1 MNSMLPLH
9 ALNTYV
15 GIYTENFSKD
25 IETIASKEREPG
37 TQGVRETSYLL
48 GIVLD
53 CLTLLNAIK
62 KFQNIRSFCS
72 QKHFTL
78 TCTHICS
85 CLEKSVIIGTNQQHC

>member
-9 ALNTYV
+9 ALKTYV

-53 CLTLLNAIK
+53 CLTLLNANK
-62 KFQNIRSFCS
+62 KFQNETYDPSVVKSILYL
-72 QKHFTL
+72 HV
-78 TCTHICS
+78 HI
-85 CLEKSVIIGTNQQHC
+85 SVHA